1 MTQLLAVAA
10 GGALGALLRYGVS
23 LGVHGLLGRGFPYGT
38 LTVNVTGSLAM
49 GVLYVLL
56 LERSALAPEWRMALL
71 VGLLGA
77 FTTFSSFAIET
88 LLLVE
93 EGAHFRALANVVAS
107 VVTCLVACWAGLWI
121 GRSL

>member
-1 MTQLLAVAA
+1 MIQLLAVAA

-38 LTVNVTGSLAM
+38 LTVNVSGSLAM

-56 LERSALAPEWRMALL
+56 LERSALGPEWRLALL

-77 FTTFSSFAIET
+77 FTTFSSFALET
-88 LLLVE
+88 LVLVE

>member
-10 GGALGALLRYGVS
+10 GGALGALLRYGMS

-56 LERSALAPEWRMALL
+56 LERSALGPEWRLALL
-71 VGLLGA
+71 VGLLGS

-88 LLLVE
+88 LVLVD
-93 EGAHFRALANVVAS
+93 GAY
-107 VVTCLVACWAGLWI
+107 
-121 GRSL
+121 

>member
-1 MTQLLAVAA
+1 VTQLLAIAV
-10 GGALGALLRYGVS
+10 GGALGALLRYGMS

-56 LERSALAPEWRMALL
+56 LERSALGPEWRLALL
-71 VGLLGA
+71 VGLLGS

-88 LLLVE
+88 LVLVE
-93 EGAHFRALANVVAS
+93 EGAPWRALANVLAS
-107 VVTCLVACWAGLWI
+107 VFTCLVACWAGLWI

>member
-23 LGVHGLLGRGFPYGT
+23 LGVHALLGRGFPYGT
-38 LTVNVTGSLAM
+38 LTVNVTGSFAM
-49 GVLYVLL
+49 GLLYVLL
-56 LERSALAPEWRMALL
+56 LERSALAPEWRLALL

-88 LLLVE
+88 LVLVE
-93 EGAHFRALANVVAS
+93 EGAHLRALANVIAS

-121 GRSL
+121 GRAL

>member
-1 MTQLLAVAA
+1 VTQLLAIAA
-10 GGALGALLRYGVS
+10 GGALGALLRYGMS

-56 LERSALAPEWRMALL
+56 LERSALGPEWRLALL
-71 VGLLGA
+71 VGLLGS

-88 LLLVE
+88 LVLVE
-93 EGAHFRALANVVAS
+93 EGAPWRALANVLAS